1 VSEERLQSV
10 EDTAHALLVEAI
22 AAAPQAQPAKAAYTQ
37 SLQNFQASN
46 FNTDTNEGVW
56 KAKQDANSA
65 IPSQLA
71 GLY

>member
-1 VSEERLQSV
+1 MVFMEPNS
-10 EDTAHALLVEAI
+10 LL
-22 AAAPQAQPAKAAYTQ
+22 QPAVNQAVSTMPIGPQ

-46 FNTDTNEGVW
+46 FDTDTNVGVW

-65 IPSQLA
+65 IASQLA